1 MKRLEVMLAS
11 FVTFTTLYGR
21 EHLTAKVDRRGPR
34 RCRVSMFEA
43 GVFFVQDTPR
53 DPLCFL
59 PLPLLLLLRSPFST
73 FSPSLVLAYNDTG
86 SQDSRGDL

>member
-11 FVTFTTLYGR
+11 FVTFTTLYGG

-43 GVFFVQDTPR
+43 GIFFV
-53 DPLCFL
+53 
-59 PLPLLLLLRSPFST
+59 
-73 FSPSLVLAYNDTG
+73 
-86 SQDSRGDL
+86 

>member
-21 EHLTAKVDRRGPR
+21 EHLTAKADRRGPR

-43 GVFFVQDTPR
+43 AIFFAQDTPR
-53 DPLCFL
+53 
-59 PLPLLLLLRSPFST
+59 
-73 FSPSLVLAYNDTG
+73 
-86 SQDSRGDL
+86 

>member
-1 MKRLEVMLAS
+1 MLAS

-43 GVFFVQDTPR
+43 GIFFVQDTPR

-59 PLPLLLLLRSPFST
+59 PPLFHSPCLPAFPF
-73 FSPSLVLAYNDTG
+73 PLPVLACNDTG
-86 SQDSRGDL
+86 FARRIL